1 MRIIRKRA
9 YARAGLLGNPS
20 DGYGGRTISV
30 IVRNFCAEV
39 ELYESDAVGIVLAED
54 DRASFRSVQELSR
67 DVSLHGY
74 YGGIRLIKATI
85 KRFVDYCKA
94 RDIPLSD
101 QNFSVRYSSDIPRQ
115 TGLAGS
121 SAIIIALLRCLME
134 FYGLQIPI
142 QAQPGFVL
150 SVERD
155 ELGIAAG
162 WQDRVIQVYEGLM
175 FMDFDP
181 ALERNVDGIPSFH
194 FERLPL
200 ATLPPLYL
208 AYNQSLSEPTEVFH
222 ADIRKRFQQGE
233 EAVATAMRHLAGLAL
248 EGRAA
253 LLRRD
258 SEGFGRLM
266 NENFDIRMGI
276 YNLPAWQVG
285 MVKVARSCGV
295 TAKFAG
301 SGGAIVGSYSSEDK
315 FLELQRK
322 LNEIGSHTLKLQT
335 I

>member
-1 MRIIRKRA
+1 MKIIRKRA

-30 IVRNFCAEV
+30 IVRNFRAEV
-39 ELYESDAVGIVLAED
+39 ELRESDTLEIVLAED
-54 DRASFRSVQELSR
+54 DLARFRSIQDLAR

-74 YGGIRLIKATI
+74 YGGIRLIKATL

-94 RDIPLSD
+94 RDIPLST

-121 SAIIIALLRCLME
+121 SAIIIAVLRCLME
-134 FYGLQIPI
+134 FYGVSLPI
-142 QAQPGFVL
+142 AAQPGLAL

-181 ALERNVDGIPSFH
+181 SLERDVDGIPSFH

-200 ATLPPLYL
+200 EHLPPLYL
-208 AYNQSLSEPTEVFH
+208 AYHQSLGEPTEVFH
-222 ADIRKRFQQGE
+222 GDIRKRYQQGE
-233 EAVATAMRHLAGLAL
+233 DAVTSAMQRLAGLAL
-248 EGRAA
+248 DGRAA
-253 LLRRD
+253 LLNRD
-258 SEGFGRLM
+258 TQGFGRMLDQ
-266 NENFDIRMGI
+266 NFDIRRGI
-276 YNLPAWQVG
+276 YNLPAWQVQ
-285 MVKVARSCGV
+285 MVEVARSCGV

-301 SGGAIVGSYSSEDK
+301 SGGAIVGSYTDEDK
-315 FLELQRK
+315 FLELQKK
-322 LNEIGSHTLKLQT
+322 LNQIGSHTLKLQT
-335 I
+335 T